1 MGQAHRGAHHPAVPR
16 GERRTPSAPAAT
28 APGEDE
34 ELAAPPPSRPS
45 EALPRD
51 VREYLD
57 ELPEAQRSA
66 ILLHHALGHSVDE
79 IAALTGASPDTVKGR
94 LKLGT
99 AALRKRV
106 RQEIAIGRRRQ
117 P

>member
-1 MGQAHRGAHHPAVPR
+1 M
-16 GERRTPSAPAAT
+16 
-28 APGEDE
+28 
-34 ELAAPPPSRPS
+34 
-45 EALPRD
+45 
-51 VREYLD
+51 REYLD

-66 ILLHHALGHSVDE
+66 LVLHHALGHSVEE
-79 IAALTGASPDTVKGR
+79 IAALTGVSPDTVKGR